1 MSQWRLLH
9 TLDVNFLRDVARNR
23 KLLHSFSKSYEMV
36 ACLDC
41 RISQRYSALRGN
53 SCERCRKLTFAG
65 EKLRVS
71 AVQSSITCLLSIAAL
86 AIHLPYSNS
95 EMNGIHPLGE
105 KNILPSQK
113 AKRKSG
119 QSEKKSDQVAFL
131 SGEMVPVSGIWRPDH
146 TRCPSVGDVWL
157 RKQTPFPPC
166 PGCGLSAGFG
176 LIEEVLHISED
187 PDFQ

>member
-1 MSQWRLLH
+1 MSKAHICWGKITSLCCSELDYLFTFNRCLGNPFALLQQG
-9 TLDVNFLRDVARNR
+9 NERD
-23 KLLHSFSKSYEMV
+23 
-36 ACLDC
+36 
-41 RISQRYSALRGN
+41 
-53 SCERCRKLTFAG
+53 
-65 EKLRVS
+65 
-71 AVQSSITCLLSIAAL
+71 SSI
-86 AIHLPYSNS
+86 
-95 EMNGIHPLGE
+95 GE

-119 QSEKKSDQVAFL
+119 QSEKKTDQVVFL

-187 PDFQ
+187 PDFQEGPGTEP